1 MLTCG
6 ARTVWTILQWLFV
19 HSAVAGYVICKYK
32 ISLDLIVLQRIFC
45 LVSQDMYCDI
55 CL

>member
-19 HSAVAGYVICKYK
+19 HSAVAGYVISVYK
-32 ISLDLIVLQRIFC
+32 ISLNLIVFQRIPC
-45 LVSQDMYCDI
+45 VVDGIYTM
-55 CL
+55 